1 MAKFTMVVT
10 SGARDGKDAEYNDWY
25 DNQHIHD
32 ICAIPGVI
40 SGRRLDA
47 IPVTPNPQPAPYL
60 AIYEIEA
67 DDIGAFLGEMG
78 RRSEAGEMPV
88 SDSLDIES
96 AKIWMY
102 QHH

>member
-10 SGARDGKDAEYNDWY
+10 SGAKDDRDAEYNEWY
-25 DNQHIHD
+25 DSQHIHD

-47 IPVTPNPQPAPYL
+47 IPVTPHPQPAPYL

-67 DDIGAFLGEMG
+67 DDPGMVLAEMARRGETGEM
-78 RRSEAGEMPV
+78 AI
-88 SDSLDIES
+88 SDSLDAES
-96 AKIWMY
+96 ARIWMY
-102 QHH
+102 AHH